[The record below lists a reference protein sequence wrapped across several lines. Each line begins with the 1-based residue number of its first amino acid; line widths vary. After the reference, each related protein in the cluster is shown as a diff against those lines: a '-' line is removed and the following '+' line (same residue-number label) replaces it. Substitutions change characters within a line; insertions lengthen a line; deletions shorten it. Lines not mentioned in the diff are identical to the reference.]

1 MQIPVEEE
9 GLHTKQGHNGGL
21 EKEPPTHTPKVR
33 GEPRRPDADNQKGIL
48 ESLPWSRSLYERLPL
63 VPVLPFSCFSQAI

>member
-9 GLHTKQGHNGGL
+9 GLHTRQGHNGGL

-33 GEPRRPDADNQKGIL
+33 GEPRRPDVDNQKGL
-48 ESLPWSRSLYERLPL
+48 SESASLVSIPL
-63 VPVLPFSCFSQAI
+63 